1 MVSQKDESEAKRFV
15 DDLIA
20 SLEEIEEGTIVRG
33 SGETGRRNQESDEE
47 GPTEGGFWEEIEA
60 ELDIAKRN
68 GKNLSFHPRARPEQI
83 SLDSRN
89 ISLTVVI
96 CRKMTS
102 QLRVVR
108 D

>member
-1 MVSQKDESEAKRFV
+1 MITKEVGKVVSQKDESEAKRFV

-60 ELDIAKRN
+60 ELDIAKRMVKIYPFIREL
-68 GKNLSFHPRARPEQI
+68 GQSKSRSIRGI
-83 SLDSRN
+83 SH
-89 ISLTVVI
+89 
-96 CRKMTS
+96 
-102 QLRVVR
+102 
-108 D
+108 